1 MNDLSGEGSSTQK
14 TLQIDLSNVEGV
26 YSNFTL
32 LAHSPSEF
40 VLDFARIEP
49 GLPKAKIHSRI
60 IMTPQSVKLLLRA
73 LESKVAQYEQSYGTI
88 PTPRPSGDPN
98 GGIGFK
104 FP

>member
-1 MNDLSGEGSSTQK
+1 MNDLSGDGGNAQK
-14 TLQIDLSNVEGV
+14 TLQIDLSNVEGT

-32 LAHSPSEF
+32 LAHSPAEF

-49 GLPKAKIHSRI
+49 GLPKAKVFSRI
-60 IMTPQSVKLLLRA
+60 IMTPQSAKLLLRA
-73 LESKVAQYEQSYGTI
+73 LESKVAQFEQAYGTI
-88 PTPRPSGDPN
+88 PTPRAGGDPN